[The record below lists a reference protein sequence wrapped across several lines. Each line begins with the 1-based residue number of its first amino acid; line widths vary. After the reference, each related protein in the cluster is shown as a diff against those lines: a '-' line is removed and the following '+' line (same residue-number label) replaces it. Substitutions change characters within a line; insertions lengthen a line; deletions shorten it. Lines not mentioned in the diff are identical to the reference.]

1 MQSPARILLSLALAL
16 QLALVAQVLAA
27 EEISVPVAD
36 DNEII
41 VDRYP
46 AEGDYLL
53 LWFAPEY
60 GFRQA
65 HRSMAQRLPAQGI
78 EVWLADIVESLFL
91 PQGSTSLKQLE
102 GGYVADL
109 IEYAHATSGKK
120 IAVAGDSYAAM
131 TALLGARSWQD
142 REQGAPYLVGA
153 VLFTPYSYAY
163 IPPLG
168 LAPEYLPIVEST
180 NIPLMI
186 YQAKNSATFNRF
198 DELLEKLRKNES
210 PVYTRLVPEVM
221 SLFYEEEPTAA
232 MTDTADAVARNLKQM
247 LPMLARHE
255 LPKRPI
261 ALGSGPQ
268 AKSGIDIYLKEF
280 RGQKRPAALALPD
293 INGNTLTRSDFA
305 GKVTVVNFW
314 ATWCPPCIEEIPSL
328 NRLQRKMAGQPF
340 ELISIN
346 YAEDRETVIRFLK
359 RVKVDFPVLL
369 DRNGDYA
376 KRWNVISYPSTFVI
390 DSSGKIRYGV
400 NAAIEWDAPEITG
413 KLEALMN

>member
-65 HRSMAQRLPAQGI
+65 HRSMAQRLPGQGI
-78 EVWLADIVESLFL
+78 EVWQADVVESLFL

>member
-1 MQSPARILLSLALAL
+1 MQPPARILLSLALAL
-16 QLALVAQVLAA
+16 QLAMVAQVLAA

-65 HRSMAQRLPAQGI
+65 HRSMAQRLPGQGI
-78 EVWLADIVESLFL
+78 EVWQADVVESLFL

-131 TALLGARSWQD
+131 TALLGARSWQQ

-186 YQAKNSATFNRF
+186 YQSKNSATFNRF

-221 SLFYEEEPTAA
+221 SLFYEEEPSNA
-232 MTDTADAVARNLKQM
+232 MLTNADAVARNLKQM
-247 LPMLARHE
+247 LPMLARHA
-255 LPKRPI
+255 LPDRPVP
-261 ALGSGPQ
+261 LGSSPQ

-280 RGQKRPAALALPD
+280 RGQTRPAALALPD
-293 INGNTLTRSDFA
+293 IDGNTVTKSDFA

-390 DSSGKIRYGV
+390 DSSGQIRYGV
-400 NAAIEWDAPEITG
+400 NAAIEWDAPEITS